1 MSLGRYA
8 STLKDFGGR
17 PHHSCAGLYEDIALD
32 RPGPPHRQRRQDN
45 NRDRDEENR
54 EETQR

>member
-32 RPGPPHRQRRQDN
+32 RPGPPHRERKQDDDS
-45 NRDRDEENR
+45 DREHR
-54 EETQR
+54 ERTQI